1 MSDNEKVNDM
11 LTNIMK
17 GVSKKIAEKKEAF
30 ILEEGTIMLED
41 NVLSQKLNLRLREIK
56 EARVSDYTEISGKLL
71 KFTGNCLESSTGE
84 FYAGVEYASQRLDT
98 ILQEVLLKND

>member
-1 MSDNEKVNDM
+1 MSDNEEVNNM

-41 NVLSQKLNLRLREIK
+41 NEFHLE
-56 EARVSDYTEISGKLL
+56 
-71 KFTGNCLESSTGE
+71 TGSI
-84 FYAGVEYASQRLDT
+84 RD
-98 ILQEVLLKND
+98 